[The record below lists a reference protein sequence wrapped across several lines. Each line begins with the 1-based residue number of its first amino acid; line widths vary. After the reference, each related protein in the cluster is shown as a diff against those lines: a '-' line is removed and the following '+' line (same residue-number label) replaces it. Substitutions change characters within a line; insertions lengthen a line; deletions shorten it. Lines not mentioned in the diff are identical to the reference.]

1 MRFLSTDGSRSVQG
15 EAVYHQFNGSKPA
28 IGRAGANLGAVEPVV
43 HWGRRFPR
51 PLALAHTR
59 LELPFA
65 ALSVLV
71 LLALFLGDLWE
82 PPQIVVGVLD
92 LFPIL
97 AAVWL
102 ASGRIAALICAT
114 AFVLLVLTGVSRVVD
129 WQTVAAELVTYLIIA
144 VVARLYARNLV
155 DLIEVRRRRARP
167 GQPVGQGVTL
177 ASLSDDPPTGLTTL
191 SQREREVAILAAQG
205 YSAREI
211 GERLFIGERTVE
223 THLAHV
229 YAKLGISSRLELIR
243 IASKLG

>member
-1 MRFLSTDGSRSVQG
+1 M
-15 EAVYHQFNGSKPA
+15 
-28 IGRAGANLGAVEPVV
+28 V

-65 ALSVLV
+65 AVSVLV

-82 PPQIVVGVLD
+82 PPRIVVGILD

-114 AFVLLVLTGVSRVVD
+114 AFGLLVLTGVTGVVD
-129 WQTVAAELVTYLIIA
+129 WHTVAAEVTTYLIVA
-144 VVARLYARNLV
+144 VVARLYARSLV
-155 DLIEVRRRRARP
+155 DLLEVRRRRAKP
-167 GQPVGQGVTL
+167 GQPVDQGVTL
-177 ASLSDDPPTGLTTL
+177 ASLSDEPPTGLTAL
-191 SQREREVAILAAQG
+191 SQREREVASLAAQG
-205 YSAREI
+205 YTARQI
-211 GERLFIGERTVE
+211 SERLFIGERTVE
-223 THLAHV
+223 THLAHA
-229 YAKLGISSRLELIR
+229 YAKLGISSRLELTR

>member
-1 MRFLSTDGSRSVQG
+1 MGRSSVQG
-15 EAVYHQFNGSKPA
+15 EAVYDQVNGSEPSIDKA
-28 IGRAGANLGAVEPVV
+28 EANLGAVEPVV

-65 ALSVLV
+65 AISVLV
-71 LLALFLGDLWE
+71 LLGLFLGDLWE

-102 ASGRIAALICAT
+102 ASGRIAAVICVT
-114 AFVLLVLTGVSRVVD
+114 AFVLLVLTGVTRVVN
-129 WQTVAAELVTYLIIA
+129 WQTVAAELTTYLIIA
-144 VVARLYARNLV
+144 VLARLYARNLV
-155 DLIEVRRRRARP
+155 DLLEVRRRRARP
-167 GQPVGQGVTL
+167 GQRLDQGVTL
-177 ASLSDDPPTGLTTL
+177 AALSNDPPAGLTTL

-205 YSAREI
+205 YTAREI
-211 GERLFIGERTVE
+211 GEHLFIGERTVE

-229 YAKLGISSRLELIR
+229 YAKLGISSRLELVR
-243 IASKLG
+243 MASKLG

>member
-1 MRFLSTDGSRSVQG
+1 MGRSSVQG
-15 EAVYHQFNGSKPA
+15 EAVYDQFNGSKPS
-28 IGRAGANLGAVEPVV
+28 IGKAEASLGAVEPVV
-43 HWGRRFPR
+43 YWGRRFPR

-65 ALSVLV
+65 AASVLV

-102 ASGRIAALICAT
+102 ASGRIAAFICAV
-114 AFVLLVLTGVSRVVD
+114 AFALLVLTGVSRVVD
-129 WQTVAAELVTYLIIA
+129 WQTVAAELTTYFIIA
-144 VVARLYARNLV
+144 VVARLYARSLV
-155 DLIEVRRRRARP
+155 DLLEVRRRRTRP
-167 GQPVGQGVTL
+167 GQPVDQGITV
-177 ASLSDDPPTGLTTL
+177 ASLSDDPPTGLATL
-191 SQREREVAILAAQG
+191 SQREREVASLAAQG
-205 YSAREI
+205 YTAREI

-243 IASKLG
+243 MAAKLG